1 MMGSTTG
8 NNIAVKPSLMT
19 LNRWVALGLLL
30 GIGLIVLI
38 SADRAAHLAQQQQQK
53 IHLEKVTRLVQSR
66 LNTVIQIPLNT
77 VESMHAFMLAGP
89 RLPDYDSFDRFAEK
103 MLQHTP
109 AVGGFAFVDANRVI
123 RHFFPLAGNEKAI
136 GLDLKIRPAAPYVE
150 KAIREKRMTMN
161 PPAVTVQGH
170 LSTIAR
176 VPLYRGNEF
185 LGLVQGVI
193 EIDKMLQLVRQDLDK
208 DVHISLADGK
218 GKHIWGTVKP
228 PELTNNFNIMVG
240 NSKWQTRVWLD
251 ANEAD
256 TDNGNV
262 SYIWLIGGALLLSL
276 LFIVNR
282 SFTESRRLS
291 VAVKTKTAQLAASE
305 ARWRTLLEQVNLLG
319 VGLDRNGCVSYV
331 NPFFTQVTGFSASEI
346 LGKDWFREFLP
357 QGTETQLRNVFESL
371 NDGKSTNQHLNPI
384 LTRGGEERVIAWFNA
399 RVVDE
404 RGEFDGTLSVGE
416 DITARQELEKRLDY
430 LAYHDTLTGLPNRA
444 LFLDRLEHAID
455 RAQRD
460 NNLLALLMIDLDQ
473 FKNIN
478 DSLGHFAGDILLQSA
493 AQRFHNAIRSA
504 DTVAR
509 LGGDEF
515 TVLLENIK
523 HIVVVEEVAEKILK
537 EFSVPFEIERNKMYI
552 TASVGIVM
560 FPMADEAIDDLL
572 RAADTA
578 MYHAKASG
586 RNCYRFYQASMAA
599 MAHNQLILANN
610 LHDALLEDNFSLVY
624 QPIVKLTDRE
634 VVGFESLVR
643 WQHAKLGWISP
654 AEFIPVA
661 ESTGTI
667 VQLGY
672 WVLRHACRSFK
683 TLQTSVGSEISLSV
697 NVSGYQFHD
706 KDFIPNFQR
715 ILQEEAMLPQQLVLE
730 ITESQ
735 LMEDTQ
741 TALQVLHALR
751 NTGCRIAIDDFGTGY
766 SSLSYLRIFPVD
778 VLKIDRSFIAD
789 MTAADNSIALLKA
802 IVMMAESLQIE
813 VIAEGL
819 ETVEQVEILG
829 SLGLTSGQGYY
840 LGRPK
845 PLAAIPANDVRSEL
859 EN

>member
-1 MMGSTTG
+1 MMGNTTG
-8 NNIAVKPSLMT
+8 NSIAVKPKIMT
-19 LNRWVALGLLL
+19 FYRWIALGLLS
-30 GIGLIVLI
+30 GIGLIALI
-38 SADRAAHLAQQQQQK
+38 SADRANHLAQQQQQK
-53 IHLEKVTRLVQSR
+53 IRLEKITRLVQSR
-66 LNTVIQIPLNT
+66 LNTIIQIPLNT
-77 VESMHAFMLAGP
+77 VESMQAFMLAGP
-89 RLPDYDSFDRFAEK
+89 TLPDFESFDHFAEK

-123 RHFFPLAGNEKAI
+123 RHFYPLAGNEKAI
-136 GLDLKIRPAAPYVE
+136 GLDLKTRPAAPFVE

-161 PPAVTVQGH
+161 PAAVTVQGH

-176 VPLYRGNEF
+176 IPLYHGDEF

-193 EIDKMLQLVRQDLDK
+193 EIDRMLQLVTQDLDGN
-208 DVHISLADGK
+208 VHISLADHK
-218 GKHIWGTVKP
+218 GERIWGSDKP
-228 PELTNNFNIMVG
+228 PAQTNHFIVKVG
-240 NSKWQTRVWLD
+240 DSEWQTRVWLAASEANAGNGD
-251 ANEAD
+251 AL
-256 TDNGNV
+256 
-262 SYIWLIGGALLLSL
+262 YIWLIGSALLLSL

-282 SFTESRRLS
+282 SFTEGRRLA
-291 VAVKTKTAQLAASE
+291 VAVKTKTTQLAASE

-319 VGLDRNGCVSYV
+319 IGLDRHGRVSYV
-331 NPFFTQVTGFSASEI
+331 NPFFSQVTGFEAAEI
-346 LGKDWFREFLP
+346 LGKDWFSEYLP
-357 QGTETQLRNVFESL
+357 NGTESQLHTVFASL
-371 NDGKSTNQHLNPI
+371 RDGKPTNQHLNPMQ
-384 LTRGGEERVIAWFNA
+384 
-399 RVVDE
+399 
-404 RGEFDGTLSVGE
+404 GEFDGTLSVGE

-444 LFLDRLEHAID
+444 LFLDRLEHAIN

-460 NNLLALLMIDLDQ
+460 NTLLALLIIDLDQ

-478 DSLGHFAGDILLQSA
+478 DSLGHFAGDLLLQAA

-515 TVLLENIK
+515 TVLLENIR
-523 HIVVVEEVAEKILK
+523 HIAVVEDVAEKILK

-552 TASVGIVM
+552 TASVGVVM
-560 FPMADEAIDDLL
+560 YPMANDAMDDLL

-586 RNCYRFYQASMAA
+586 RNCYCFYQASMAA

-610 LHDALLEDNFSLVY
+610 LHDALQEEHFSLVY
-624 QPIVKLTDRE
+624 QPIVKLTGNKII
-634 VVGFESLVR
+634 GFESLVR
-643 WQHAKLGWISP
+643 WQHSELGSISP
-654 AEFIPVA
+654 ADFIPIA
-661 ESTGTI
+661 ESTGII

-683 TLQTSVGSEISLSV
+683 SLQDMVGAEISLSV
-697 NVSGYQFHD
+697 NVSGHQFRD
-706 KDFIPNFQR
+706 KDFISNFQR
-715 ILQEEAMLPQQLVLE
+715 ILEEEEMSPQHLVVE

-751 NTGCRIAIDDFGTGY
+751 DTGCRIAIDDFGTGY

-789 MTAADNSIALLKA
+789 MTTTDNSIALLKT
-802 IVMMAESLQIE
+802 IVMMAESLRIE

-819 ETVEQVEILG
+819 ETAEQVEILS

-840 LGRPK
+840 LGRPQ
-845 PLAAIPANDVRSEL
+845 PLATMPSFEVSKEMN
-859 EN
+859 N